1 MIFAATKIGVELGSR
16 EIMVESF
23 FREAAELIRTAAAS
37 ERSLAESK
45 AISARVHFTGR
56 PFLL

>member
-1 MIFAATKIGVELGSR
+1 MELGSR

-45 AISARVHFTGR
+45 AISARGHFTGR